1 MLIYISTIFTYGPTT
16 YLVEISWPSPVTG
29 KQGCQRLD
37 VQTMLRVKRERGF
50 EGEDYKGVP
59 HHIFDRDIN
68 RGEEGERKRQREAG
82 VLGV

>member
-1 MLIYISTIFTYGPTT
+1 MLTYVSTIFTYGSTT
-16 YLVEISWPSPVTG
+16 YLVEISLPPPVIG
-29 KQGCQRLD
+29 KKVCQRLD
-37 VQTMLRVKRERGF
+37 VQTMLRVKRETGF